1 MLKYE
6 AVLNDLAEKIDNGT
20 YKPNQQL
27 PTIAELCDIYS
38 VSNITVKKALDELAL
53 RGMISKRKGSGCYV
67 KGVFAKTASVGQM
80 SGQMAGFSSEAAA
93 KGGTLTSDVLD
104 FSVVHPEAPVAEKLG
119 MSEEDFVYHVCRVRV
134 LDGVPQVVEYTYMPI
149 AKIPGLR
156 LEHVQSSIYT
166 YIEQDLG
173 LKIDSAHRVV
183 RATTGRHPC
192 SRSSRS
198 VFWMTASP
206 SSTASRG
213 TPATAMTSIRS
224 PSTSRADG
232 PVRRATFDQ
241 HRIPRPAPASPQ

>member
-6 AVLNDLAEKIDNGT
+6 VVLNALAEKIDSGL

-27 PTIAELCDIYS
+27 PTIAELCDIYA

-67 KGVFAKTASVGQM
+67 KGVFAKNASVGQI
-80 SGQMAGFSSEAAA
+80 SGQMSGFSSEVAVR
-93 KGGTLTSDVLD
+93 GGTLTNQVID
-104 FSVVHPEAPVAEKLG
+104 FSVVHPEVAIAEKLG
-119 MSEEDFVYHVCRVRV
+119 MSEQDFVYYINRVRI

-166 YIEQDLG
+166 YIERDLG

-183 RATTGRHPC
+183 RAKMPTPEEKKELDLDGQTPVLEVEQVGFLDDGEPFEYSISRHAGNKYDFYT
-192 SRSSRS
+192 
-198 VFWMTASP
+198 VAK
-206 SSTASRG
+206 
-213 TPATAMTSIRS
+213 
-224 PSTSRADG
+224 
-232 PVRRATFDQ
+232 
-241 HRIPRPAPASPQ
+241 H

>member
-27 PTIAELCDIYS
+27 PTIAELCGIYS
-38 VSNITVKKALDELAL
+38 VSNITIKKALDELAL

-156 LEHVQSSIYT
+156 LEHVQSSIYA

-183 RATTGRHPC
+183 RAKMPTAEEKKELGLDGKTPVLEVEQVGFLDDGEPFEDSISRHAGD
-192 SRSSRS
+192 RYDFNT
-198 VFWMTASP
+198 VAK
-206 SSTASRG
+206 
-213 TPATAMTSIRS
+213 
-224 PSTSRADG
+224 
-232 PVRRATFDQ
+232 
-241 HRIPRPAPASPQ
+241 H